1 MISAMNLI
9 HMAKV
14 VISNEETLAKNKK
27 ELLHM
32 LEQIKSRLEELNDNN
47 FIIEDKV
54 IDELNEVN

>member
-1 MISAMNLI
+1 
-9 HMAKV
+9 MAKV